1 MESTQQKLFKIYIYM
16 YIYAEAGI
24 HFPMTISSSARDLNI
39 DTGQPEILKKSL

>member
-1 MESTQQKLFKIYIYM
+1 M